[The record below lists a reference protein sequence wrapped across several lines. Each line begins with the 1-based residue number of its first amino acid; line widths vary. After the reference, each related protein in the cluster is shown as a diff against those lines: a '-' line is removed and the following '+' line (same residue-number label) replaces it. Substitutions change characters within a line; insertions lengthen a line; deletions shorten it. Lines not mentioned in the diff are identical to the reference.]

1 MRKQLD
7 YGQLQRE
14 YELLLSCLSE
24 SNKYYCR
31 DLALTAL
38 MLRYTNGGVSG
49 LRRFPKGLVH
59 DFSEALGFNRSY
71 LSKQMRVLFDRY
83 NSFPTEREKVD
94 NLMSKAF
101 HKTVQNSYVS
111 GEAIDE

>member
-1 MRKQLD
+1 MRKRLD
-7 YGQLQRE
+7 YGLLQHE
-14 YELLLSCLSE
+14 YELLLSCLSD

-49 LRRFPKGLVH
+49 LRRFPQGLVQ

-83 NSFPTEREKVD
+83 NSFPAEREKVD
-94 NLMSKAF
+94 NLLFKVY
-101 HKTVQNSYVS
+101 HNSPMK
-111 GEAIDE
+111 

>member
-1 MRKQLD
+1 MRKRLD
-7 YGQLQRE
+7 YGQIRHE
-14 YELLLSCLSE
+14 YELLLSSLSE
-24 SNKYYCR
+24 GNKYYCR

-49 LRRFPKGLVH
+49 LRRFPQGLVQ

-71 LSKQMRVLFDRY
+71 LSKQMRVLFGRY

-94 NLMSKAF
+94 NLLFKVY
-101 HKTVQNSYVS
+101 HNSPMK
-111 GEAIDE
+111 